1 MPTMMFEKRTLT
13 MEDAVADFKD
23 YVDVAVEERT
33 EELARMVAKGFAGV
47 DKDFAEVHAKFREI
61 GGRLDGIDGRLDG
74 IDGRLEGMDKRFDG
88 MDVRFDRLENLI
100 IERTK

>member
-1 MPTMMFEKRTLT
+1 MPTSVYEKRSLTLEET
-13 MEDAVADFKD
+13 AADLKD
-23 YVDVAVEERT
+23 YVDVAVEAGT

-47 DKDFAEVHAKFREI
+47 DREFAEVRQQFREVNE
-61 GGRLDGIDGRLDG
+61 RFDGIDKRFDG
-74 IDGRLEGMDKRFDG
+74 IDDRLEGMDKRFDG

>member
-47 DKDFAEVHAKFREI
+47 DKDFVEVHAKFREM
-61 GGRLDGIDGRLDG
+61 GGRLDG

>member
-1 MPTMMFEKRTLT
+1 MMFEKRTLT

-47 DKDFAEVHAKFREI
+47 DKDFVEVHAKFREM
-61 GGRLDGIDGRLDG
+61 GGRLDG

>member
-1 MPTMMFEKRTLT
+1 MPTMMTFDRKILTLD
-13 MEDAVADFKD
+13 DAVADFKD

-47 DKDFAEVHAKFREI
+47 DARFAEMNNKFTS
-61 GGRLDGIDGRLDG
+61 RLNGIDGRLDG

-88 MDVRFDRLENLI
+88 MDIRFDRLENLI

>member
-47 DKDFAEVHAKFREI
+47 DKDFVEVHAKFREI
-61 GGRLDGIDGRLDG
+61 GGRLDG

>member
-1 MPTMMFEKRTLT
+1 MPTMMTFDRKILTLD
-13 MEDAVADFKD
+13 DAVADFKD

-33 EELARMVAKGFAGV
+33 DELARMAAKGFAGV

-61 GGRLDGIDGRLDG
+61 GGRLDGIY
-74 IDGRLEGMDKRFDG
+74 GRLEGMDKRFDG